1 MLWKEDG
8 EEEDRECCGRRMGRR
23 KIGSAVGE
31 DGEEEVES
39 AVGGG
44 WGGGR

>member
-23 KIGSAVGE
+23 KIGSAVE
-31 DGEEEVES
+31 
-39 AVGGG
+39 GG